1 MLELADA
8 VVIGGG
14 VLGLGLAEAL
24 SRRLSRVLL
33 VEAARC
39 GGRATSGGFAWV
51 NASSKWQDET
61 YHRVNAEACRM
72 HLALAAEHDA
82 ARTGWNGGGSL
93 KWVRQ
98 SNREGAETL
107 DRCIEA
113 LQRWDYPVARL
124 SRGEMQALE
133 PYVRFDDDAIG
144 MFAPSEGWISAPRLM
159 RFYGEQARER
169 HAEITE
175 FTQATGFS
183 LDHRGGVAS
192 VETSAG
198 RVSTRIAVLC
208 AGTETWAL
216 AGLLTSKP
224 LRSSEPLVKG
234 APGLLVEAESL
245 PAEARLHRVCYPVSE
260 SGFHLRPTPD
270 GGLLM
275 GADDTDAAL
284 TGGRSAPGMAAI
296 TADDAQTSGT
306 ALLMECAA
314 AVLPNFDRGTPAS
327 ARTCIRPMPSDGLP
341 LVGELPGVTGA
352 YLLASHSAVTL
363 GPLLSQLLADE
374 IITGRISPWL
384 APYRPARLFR

>member
-1 MLELADA
+1 
-8 VVIGGG
+8 
-14 VLGLGLAEAL
+14 
-24 SRRLSRVLL
+24 
-33 VEAARC
+33 
-39 GGRATSGGFAWV
+39 
-51 NASSKWQDET
+51 
-61 YHRVNAEACRM
+61 M

-98 SNREGAETL
+98 SDREGAEAL

-113 LQRWDYPVARL
+113 LQGWDYPVARL

-159 RFYGEQARER
+159 RFYGERARER
-169 HAEITE
+169 KAEIAE
-175 FTQATGFS
+175 YTQATGFS

-216 AGLLTSKP
+216 AALLTSKP
-224 LRSSEPLVKG
+224 LRKSDPLVG
-234 APGLLVEAESL
+234 GSPGLLIEAESL

-260 SGFHLRPTPD
+260 GGFHLRPTLD

-284 TGGRSAPGMAAI
+284 TGEVAPDRAASA
-296 TADDAQTSGT
+296 ADYADASGA
-306 ALLMECAA
+306 ALLMERAA
-314 AVLPNFDRGTPAS
+314 AVLPNFDRRIPAS

-374 IITGRISPWL
+374 IVTGRNSPWL
-384 APYRPARLFR
+384 ATYRPARLFR